1 MFLPSGLGYLK
12 PCLGSACLVNSLSP
26 FASILCVSLF
36 RRNGER
42 IFTQYIKPLPYPCV
56 SYVVCVCVCVCV
68 CMYVSL
74 CCCGWRGMCVYI
86 LWMCVYMCQYPVYLC
101 LYVS

>member
-1 MFLPSGLGYLK
+1 MRPHVCDRMFLPSGLGYLK

-56 SYVVCVCVCVCV
+56 
-68 CMYVSL
+68 
-74 CCCGWRGMCVYI
+74 
-86 LWMCVYMCQYPVYLC
+86 YLC
-101 LYVS
+101 VWCEWSRHSLTS